1 MTSLEIEILTKLDS
15 RTKIKQ
21 KHAVVCVRNMIF
33 NVQSVAARQQEYI
46 ILYYII
52 RFFRVQ
58 YTKTKGPHSK
68 LEKILYYYS
77 KINLIDWYNQTCTA
91 QGSFFR
97 YRM

>member
-52 RFFRVQ
+52 
-58 YTKTKGPHSK
+58 
-68 LEKILYYYS
+68 L
-77 KINLIDWYNQTCTA
+77 
-91 QGSFFR
+91 
-97 YRM
+97 